1 MRWVTYPPL
10 TPPVDVTNPPPLHDM
25 DWQRLERLTVAIF
38 AEEDGIATS
47 DDYGLLGQSDHGV
60 DVIARRAAGGEEVAS
75 CKRRTTTSDTDVA
88 QWSDDFLDHW
98 DDHWKHRGVRRFVL
112 ATTATNT
119 GDRKIQ
125 DQVSAERQRFAK
137 LGIAYE
143 LWGPLQFARKLSR
156 HRDITARYLGSGW
169 ADILCL
175 PAADYEIES
184 GARRNTLSAAV
195 VTQMAEL
202 QRALSGQS
210 AQRAQAA
217 MNDLRAGRHNAVS
230 SLVTELRGPDV
241 WDNLEKAVQAT
252 ILRLAAALALRL
264 EDLDAAETLNN
275 EAEAILP
282 TEEQR
287 IASQI
292 ALEREGPQR
301 AIEVL
306 GPAISV
312 AGKQA
317 LVAYQLMAGDYDAV
331 SSLVAELDQIAGD
344 DAETLRL
351 AALSKL
357 FQGERAEALSIIRRA
372 EAIAGDWTAILHVG
386 AVVRYAHSLSPAIGR
401 DWLLYPNPVDAGFVR
416 FDEDVQPLLDEALVL
431 LARLDGIRSPHGE
444 PDLWKLAIL
453 ANMRAK
459 QAETRELAGRLLAA
473 DPAQPTVIS
482 WCLSRHIEV
491 DLDPS
496 LAALKQRYAAKPD
509 VYDVRVL
516 GYALAALDREGGA
529 ELLRANLPVDGP
541 AREEA
546 LLWLARLSGED
557 SVEEAADRVPLV
569 LDAAHKSGDWS
580 EAARLFDDAFASSP
594 PKPEALHI
602 AQAAANAGQWSF
614 LEGKADRLV
623 EFETPAAV
631 HLAAFSASRS
641 GDAAKCLEIIDSHG
655 GVFGALMPPELRR
668 LRAEAHLG
676 VGDIPSALR
685 EVDRVTSDTG
695 LHSDQLFRA
704 ELLARIG
711 NVRAGVAPVR
721 QALKDG
727 TIDPNY
733 ALHWAQLF
741 IQEDPDL
748 SRELWREAKAAGI
761 DPRNSMAAMDQ
772 AFQLG
777 LDHEAGDYIRYVAE
791 RAEAGSPEVQKVDL
805 DQVREMMLQSQRA
818 EQESGQL
825 YLDGVV
831 PAHLYVRGHSARLIA
846 LYLGE
851 LSSSTD
857 RMTVR
862 STRHGARPADVRA
875 GIAWRDWHIH
885 LDVTALYEAYRLG
898 LLDALERHPH
908 PIRISPHLPNLL
920 METERRVHTVQKSR
934 VDGLKRIMAALQAGR
949 ISVERHAPDG
959 ALHLG
964 GTERDGDRD
973 MLRFASGLSA
983 RGWIEADE
991 VHRRIGP
998 ADAGHLAQPI
1008 NLTGV
1013 DGVHLEYSELEELG
1027 SSDLLDVVLA
1037 HFAVSISPDA
1047 RDRLNEEHY
1056 SVTEQDRLG
1065 TIATALRQ
1073 RVADGLQNGT
1083 YEFIR
1088 RPAASDQSQA
1098 GRDIDEPEG
1107 GGDEDDDGDEEGEEH
1122 DLLVHQLRD
1131 LLRPEAVQSGI
1142 VWIEDRLVTGYPNAE
1157 GMPLLGAYDILRE
1170 LEREGLLS
1178 RPEYYAKLA
1187 LLRASGAVFIP
1198 FEPEETLFHLAEAPI
1213 VDGQL
1218 VETSALTALRQNF
1231 AAAGR
1236 VEKHLKVG
1244 DNIAAAKGRPDE
1256 IEFPK
1261 TQMHL
1266 LSEALLAVWTSPGSF
1281 EERVARS
1288 DWLWWNMRVTQA
1300 NRVMPG
1306 EDPDAAQDRFETM
1319 QLGHMLDKAIDVGG
1333 LFDRDRMARNGYL
1346 HWLWERALRQKHLAD
1361 PGFMPR
1367 IGAYLAQFYTAI
1379 LGDHFADAPA
1389 DDRRI
1394 YEKLMMMRIQRLP
1407 EPVQIEVLSGGAFDG
1422 RSPLVKHI
1430 TVAHRRFEP
1439 QRFWKAARAAW
1450 RYGAARVRT
1459 YEGKRVSLVRDG
1471 STLILKGALRARL
1484 EDEIL
1489 PIIAADRRQRAQ
1501 SAQPVLAKLDL
1512 PIAEAEALLAILA
1525 SSVQPHRIAE
1535 ALTAARKEAPSN
1547 RYLQIRFK
1555 LRQREGFDASFVY
1568 PPPYLRYAS
1577 YLRLKMDAAGLD
1589 LGAAFA
1595 ELARI
1600 LPPTAAL
1607 RRLWGIPVSLPSGL
1621 VDAMGEDDW
1630 PRLASTAL
1638 TPIAIAQLASLR
1650 RRAGAEA
1657 GEIETLVDRFLEA
1670 AERIGPVLLA
1680 ILRWTMKAQCRDA
1693 EWRTGDPGLQLALCW
1708 AHAERLADE
1717 FLRANLSIPHVIDY
1731 FDASHPPIATPDLLA
1746 SRQVP
1751 ADRASPEALGTGV
1764 LVYHCL
1770 AEIFGEVSLEE
1781 ALTPAQFAK
1790 VRELTTVRIGEGVG
1804 PSLPLVLRSPVAPD
1818 AMGSFLGA
1826 HPVGLF
1832 PDDNGPLAACDA
1844 LIDGT
1849 LDAIEMGDEG
1859 LAVAP
1864 QIFVLAS
1871 GAMSA
1876 RQQERFEQIF
1886 ETVDLFAFAFARGA
1900 VQVSRWR
1907 AMLTPMVHID
1917 RAKAE
1922 RRLYGLAAA
1931 CRDHFAGRP
1940 VAGGSDEPGSAVAAV
1955 AELIECSCVVAAT
1968 AEPAQRLASF
1978 CSLIEQLV
1986 IRWPSAARY
1995 LRDLLENLLA
2005 VTPAGRA
2012 QPLWALRLF
2021 LRSYP

>member
-1 MRWVTYPPL
+1 MGWVTYPPL

-25 DWQRLERLTVAIF
+25 DWQRFERLTVAIY
-38 AEEDGIATS
+38 AQEDGIATS

-60 DVIARRAAGGEEVAS
+60 DVIARRAADGEEVAS
-75 CKRRTTTSDTDVA
+75 CKLRTLISDKNLAD
-88 QWSDDFLDHW
+88 WSDEFFDHW
-98 DDHWKHRGVRRFVL
+98 DDHWKQRGIRRFVL

-125 DQVSAERQRFAK
+125 DQVSAERQRFDK
-137 LGIAYE
+137 LGIVYE
-143 LWGPLQFARKLSR
+143 LWGPLQFAQKLSR
-156 HRDITARYLGSGW
+156 HRDITARYLSPGW

-195 VTQMAEL
+195 VSQMAEL
-202 QRALSGQS
+202 QRVMSGQS

-217 MNDLRAGRHNAVS
+217 MNDLRAGRHDAVS
-230 SLVTELRGPDV
+230 SLVAELRGPDI
-241 WDNLEKAVQAT
+241 WDNLEKSVQAT

-264 EDLDAAETLNN
+264 DDLEGAEALNN
-275 EAEAILP
+275 EAEAIFP
-282 TEEQR
+282 AEEQR

-292 ALEREGPQR
+292 ALEREGPRR

-306 GPAISV
+306 GPPISV

-317 LVAYQLMAGDYDAV
+317 LIAYQLMAGDYDVA
-331 SSLVAELDQIAGD
+331 SALLAELEQIAGD
-344 DAETLRL
+344 NAETLRL

-357 FQGERAEALSIIRRA
+357 FQGDRAEALSIIRRA
-372 EAIAGDWTAILHVG
+372 ETIAGDWTAILHVG
-386 AVVRYAHSLSPAIGR
+386 AVVRYAHSLSPTIGR
-401 DWLLYPNPVDAGFVR
+401 DWLLYPNPVDACFVR
-416 FDEDVQPLLDEALVL
+416 FDEAVQPLLGEALAL
-431 LARLDGIRSPHGE
+431 LARLDGIKSPHGE
-444 PDLWKLAIL
+444 PDLWKLAVL

-459 QAETRELAGRLLAA
+459 QAETRALAGRLLAA

-482 WCLSRHIEV
+482 WCLARQIDV
-491 DLDPS
+491 DLDSS
-496 LAALKQRYAAKPD
+496 LAALKQRYGEKPD
-509 VYDVRVL
+509 IYDVRVL
-516 GYALAALDREGGA
+516 GYALAALDRGGGA
-529 ELLRANLPVDGP
+529 ELLRASLPEDGP
-541 AREEA
+541 TREEA
-546 LLWLARLSGED
+546 LLWIARLSGEI
-557 SVEEAADRVPLV
+557 SIEEAADRLPLV
-569 LDAAHKSGDWS
+569 LDAAHASGDWS
-580 EAARLFDDAFASSP
+580 EAAQLFDDALASSP

-602 AQAAANAGQWSF
+602 AQAAANSGQWS
-614 LEGKADRLV
+614 LLDGKADRLV

-641 GDAAKCLEIIDSHG
+641 GDAARCLDIIDRHG
-655 GVFGALMPPELRR
+655 AVFGASLPPEIRR

-676 VGDIPSALR
+676 VGDISSALR
-685 EVDRVTSDTG
+685 EADKVTSDTG

-704 ELLARIG
+704 EIMAKIG

-721 QALKDG
+721 QALRDG

-748 SRELWREAKAAGI
+748 SRELWREAKLAGI

-777 LDHEAGDYIRYVAE
+777 LDHEAGDYIRYVTE
-791 RAEAGSPEVQKVDL
+791 RAEAGAPEIQKVDL

-818 EQESGQL
+818 EQESGQH
-825 YLDGVV
+825 YLDGMV
-831 PAHLYVRGHSARLIA
+831 PAHLYVRGNSAKLIV

-851 LSSSTD
+851 TSSSTD
-857 RMTVR
+857 RMLVR

-875 GIAWRDWHIH
+875 GTAWRDWHIH
-885 LDVTALYEAYRLG
+885 LDVTALYEASRLG
-898 LLDALERHPH
+898 LLDVLERHPH

-934 VDGLKRIMAALQAGR
+934 VDGLKRVMAALQASR
-949 ISVERHAPDG
+949 MRVERHAPDG

-964 GTERDGDRD
+964 ADERDGDRD
-973 MLRFASGLSA
+973 MLRFAAGLAA

-991 VHRRIGP
+991 VRRRIGP
-998 ADAGHLAQPI
+998 AEGGDLAQPFD
-1008 NLTGV
+1008 LTGV
-1013 DGVHLEYSELEELG
+1013 GAVHLEYSELEELG
-1027 SSDLLDVVLA
+1027 SSDLLDLILA
-1037 HFAVSISPDA
+1037 HFAVSISPNT
-1047 RDRLNEEHY
+1047 REQLKEEHF

-1065 TIATALRQ
+1065 AVAAGLRQ
-1073 RVADGLQNGT
+1073 RIADGIQNGT

-1088 RPAASDQSQA
+1088 GPAAGDQSRDERDVEAHEGA
-1098 GRDIDEPEG
+1098 GDEDE
-1107 GGDEDDDGDEEGEEH
+1107 DEDDDEDGH
-1122 DLLVHQLRD
+1122 DLLVRQLRD
-1131 LLRPEAVQSGI
+1131 LLRPEAVQGGI
-1142 VWIEDRLVTGYPNAE
+1142 VWIEDRLVTGYPHAE

-1178 RPEYYAKLA
+1178 RPDYYAKIV

-1198 FEPEETLFHLAEAPI
+1198 FEPDETLFHLAAAPI

-1218 VETSALTALRQNF
+1218 VETPALTALRQNF

-1236 VEKHLKVG
+1236 IEKHLKIG

-1333 LFDRDRMARNGYL
+1333 LLDRGRMARNGYL
-1346 HWLWERALRQKHLAD
+1346 HWLWERALRQKHMAD
-1361 PGFMPR
+1361 PGFLPR
-1367 IGAYLAQFYTAI
+1367 VGAYLAQFYKAI
-1379 LGDHFADAPA
+1379 LGDHFVGASA

-1394 YEKLMMMRIQRLP
+1394 HEKLMMMRIQRLP

-1439 QRFWKAARAAW
+1439 QQFWKAARAAW
-1450 RYGAARVRT
+1450 RYGKARVRT
-1459 YEGKRVSLVRDG
+1459 YEGKRVRLVRDG
-1471 STLILKGALRARL
+1471 DTLILKGALRARL
-1484 EDEIL
+1484 EDDIL
-1489 PIIAADRRQRAQ
+1489 PIIAADRRDRAD
-1501 SAQPVLAKLDL
+1501 AARPVLAMLDL
-1512 PIAEAEALLAILA
+1512 PAAEMEALLATLA
-1525 SSVQPHRIAE
+1525 SAIQPHRIAE
-1535 ALTAARKEAPSN
+1535 ALASARKEAPSN
-1547 RYLQIRFK
+1547 RYPQIRFK
-1555 LRQREGFDASFVY
+1555 LRQREGFDATFVY
-1568 PPPYLRYAS
+1568 PPPYLRHAS
-1577 YLRLKMDAAGLD
+1577 YLRLKADPAGLN
-1589 LGAAFA
+1589 LGPAVA
-1595 ELARI
+1595 ELATT

-1607 RRLWGIPVSLPSGL
+1607 RRLWGIPVSLSSSL
-1621 VDAMGEDDW
+1621 TDAMGEQDW
-1630 PRLASTAL
+1630 PKLASTAL

-1657 GEIETLVDRFLEA
+1657 AEIEALVDRFLEA
-1670 AERIGPVLLA
+1670 AERVGPMLLS

-1693 EWRTGDPGLQLALCW
+1693 EWRAGDAGLQLALSW

-1717 FLRANLSIPHVIDY
+1717 FLRADLSIPHVIEY
-1731 FDASHPPIATPDLLA
+1731 FDASHPPITTPDLLA

-1751 ADRASPEALGTGV
+1751 ADRASPETLHPGV

-1770 AEIFGEVSLEE
+1770 GEIFGDASLEDV
-1781 ALTPAQFAK
+1781 LTSAQIAK
-1790 VRELTTVRIGEGVG
+1790 VRELTTVKIGEGLG
-1804 PSLPLVLRSPVAPD
+1804 PSLQLVLRSPVAPD

-1826 HPVGLF
+1826 QPVGLF
-1832 PDDNGPLAACDA
+1832 PDDKGPSAARDA
-1844 LIDGT
+1844 LIDGS
-1849 LDAIEMGDEG
+1849 LDAIETEDEEQ
-1859 LAVAP
+1859 ATAP
-1864 QIFVLAS
+1864 QIFALAS
-1871 GAMSA
+1871 GAMSE

-1886 ETVDLFAFAFARGA
+1886 ETIDLFDFAFGHGD
-1900 VQVSRWR
+1900 VWVSRWR
-1907 AMLTPMVHID
+1907 AMLTPMVHVD

-1922 RRLYGLAAA
+1922 RRLYELATAS
-1931 CRDHFAGRP
+1931 RDHFAGCP
-1940 VAGGSDEPGSAVAAV
+1940 VAGSSEEPGSAVAAV
-1955 AELIECSCVVAAT
+1955 AELIECSCVIAAA
-1968 AEPAQRLASF
+1968 AEPAQQLASF

-1986 IRWPSAARY
+1986 MRWPSAARY
-1995 LRDLLENLLA
+1995 LRDLVENLLA

-2012 QPLWALRLF
+2012 QPLWGLRLF